1 MQERD
6 HGTGRLVDDLV
17 DEVEGVLGAHS
28 QPDERDIGPLACG
41 GGANLG
47 DIHFSSDDLVAE
59 GHDDRGDIGQAI
71 GPFVRDQDAH
81 VLESLGGHALETTN
95 LQAETS
101 RNKLAGPA
109 PEGAWT

>member
-17 DEVEGVLGAHS
+17 DEIEGVLGAHS
-28 QPDERDIGPLACG
+28 QPDERDVGPLAYG
-41 GGANLG
+41 GGADLG

-59 GHDDRGDIGQAI
+59 GHDDRGNIGQAI

-81 VLESLGGHALETTN
+81 MLGSLGGHASETIN

-101 RNKLAGPA
+101 KNKLVRHAL
-109 PEGAWT
+109 EGAWT